1 MTPCYKSFEN
11 AHLTCENS
19 TKANLKN
26 SKRTICLCEE
36 HFQNSENLFF
46 SLNGMLR
53 FHDEVLHRTIQVKNF
68 YF

>member
-1 MTPCYKSFEN
+1 LKAGLERMTPCYKSFEN

-46 SLNGMLR
+46 FTEWN
-53 FHDEVLHRTIQVKNF
+53 VKIP
-68 YF
+68 